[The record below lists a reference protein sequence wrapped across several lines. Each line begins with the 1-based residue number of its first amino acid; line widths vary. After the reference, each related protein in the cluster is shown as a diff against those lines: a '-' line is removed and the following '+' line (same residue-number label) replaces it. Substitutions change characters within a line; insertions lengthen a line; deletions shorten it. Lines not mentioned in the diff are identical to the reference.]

1 MAGYPKQKDVS
12 GLEAASAKLPREV
25 VKSSPLVVFKKHA
38 DVVLQYTV
46 LQAILV
52 IGTQLNYMILKVFLN
67 L

>member
-12 GLEAASAKLPREV
+12 GLEAASAKLPRE